1 MFKKKF
7 VKNEEIETKTKDLV
21 KAPYKYHFG
30 WAIII
35 WDILLSCLIGTT
47 GGVQKIENQKNPDG
61 TTNYKAILEAFF
73 NAGIVLVL
81 FWVFFKLTGQI

>member
-1 MFKKKF
+1 MKHNISMFKKKF

-47 GGVQKIENQKNPDG
+47 GGVQKIENQKIQ
-61 TTNYKAILEAFF
+61 TEL
-73 NAGIVLVL
+73 
-81 FWVFFKLTGQI
+81 QIIKQS